1 MGSDF
6 FRRQKEVTGQRRLD
20 VDKSGQKVVNYR
32 RQNLVKKWSQMRVL
46 VPTFF
51 DVKKRS
57 QVNVSLTSKKVVK
70 KSSITD
76 VKIWSKSG
84 RK

>member
-6 FRRQKEVTGQRRLD
+6 FRGQKEVTGQRRLD

-46 VPTFF
+46 VSTIF

-57 QVNVSLTSKKVVK
+57 HDTVASTSKKVETKTLICDHFV
-70 KSSITD
+70 T
-76 VKIWSKSG
+76 
-84 RK
+84 RF